1 MKAEELFF
9 GTENVQ
15 FLLEVVLRTTMMF
28 LFLILVMK
36 FTGKRSI
43 RQLSIFEMVMII
55 ALGSAA
61 GDPMFYKEVGIA
73 VAATVLV
80 VTILIYRIIIYLVTH
95 SEKIELYFEGKPEYL
110 IRNGQFTKEFLHEKK
125 LGVDE
130 FFSELRMQNI
140 EHIGQVKDVL
150 LETNGTLS
158 IIFRERELTE
168 HGLPIWPEKYLD
180 TVNDILPDQY
190 YSCMTCG
197 KTVLGTDIANSVC
210 SCKEKK
216 FVRAIATKRIS

>member
-9 GTENVQ
+9 GTENVH
-15 FLLEVVLRTTMMF
+15 FLVEVIVRTSIMF

-43 RQLSIFEMVMII
+43 KQLSIFEMVMII

-80 VTILIYRIIIYLVTH
+80 VTITIYRIIIYLVTR

-110 IRNGQFTKEFLHEKK
+110 IKDGQLTNEFLHEKI

-150 LETNGTLS
+150 LETNGALS
-158 IIFRERELTE
+158 VIFREPEYTGY
-168 HGLPIWPEKYLD
+168 GLPIWPDKYLD
-180 TVNDILPDQY
+180 TAKSILARHY
-190 YSCMTCG
+190 YSCARCG
-197 KTVLGTDIANSVC
+197 KTTLGSEIVNSTC
-210 SCKEKK
+210 SCKNKR
-216 FVRAIATKRIS
+216 FVNAMSTQRIN